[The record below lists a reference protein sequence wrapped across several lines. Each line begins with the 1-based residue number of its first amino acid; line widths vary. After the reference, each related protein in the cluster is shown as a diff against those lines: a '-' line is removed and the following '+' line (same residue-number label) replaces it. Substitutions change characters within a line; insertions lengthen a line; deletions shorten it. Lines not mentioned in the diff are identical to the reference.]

1 MDSFTEAYQKS
12 VKLLKTKCFDPR
24 WSDLE
29 ARIKILFAAAGPNA
43 GEAAVLDVIRAR
55 LDAQKK
61 DTGDDAWSVYSVPDE
76 IIDLSRPDV
85 PGFQDRAALLDM
97 LRNFHL
103 VQQAGNQRVWVL
115 DGAAGIERW
124 MYDELSGN
132 TKDDVRRKLTFNVFE
147 ALGPNVRRMLP
158 EALQTAR
165 KWSMDIAG
173 RLSAPDAETTA
184 AVKRWFLIGDPGEGK
199 VRRTTATLLS
209 GFKKIAALSNSAD
222 IIFSDDPPFR
232 KRDAKLGGIRAAAV
246 DPKEKKMVVIY
257 IYPGFLKRAKRNKL
271 GQYPEMWDA
280 ALTLIH
286 EFSHRALKTQ
296 DVYETKYHGLKPR
309 EQFPPSDAIQSAD
322 SWAYFATN
330 LVGELPKEILSNA
343 LD

>member
-1 MDSFTEAYQKS
+1 MDTFTEAYQKS
-12 VKLLKTKCFDPR
+12 LKLLKTKCFDPR

-29 ARIKILFAAAGPNA
+29 ARIKVLFAAAGPNA
-43 GEAAVLDVIRAR
+43 AEAAVLDLIRAR
-55 LDAQKK
+55 LAAQKK
-61 DTGDDAWSVYSVPDE
+61 DTSDDAWSAYSESDE

-85 PGFQDRAALLDM
+85 AGFQDRAALLDM
-97 LRNFHL
+97 LRNFYL

-132 TKDDVRRKLTFNVFE
+132 TKDDMRRKLAANVFE
-147 ALGPNVRRMLP
+147 AMGPSIRRMLP
-158 EALQTAR
+158 EALQVAR
-165 KWSMDIAG
+165 KWSMDVAG

-184 AVKRWFLIGDPGEGK
+184 AVKRWFLIGDPGAGK

-209 GFKKIAALSNSAD
+209 GFKKIAAMSNAAD
-222 IIFSDDPPFR
+222 IIFSDDPPHR
-232 KRDAKLGGIRAAAV
+232 KRDAERGEIRIAAV
-246 DPKEKKMVVIY
+246 DRTDKMVVIY
-257 IYPGFLKRAKRNKL
+257 IYPAFFKSAKRNKL
-271 GQYPEMWDA
+271 GQYPKMWEA
-280 ALTLIH
+280 ANALIH
-286 EFSHRALKTQ
+286 EFSHRALKTL

-309 EQFPPSDAIQSAD
+309 EQFPPADAIQSAD